1 MNDSIKIWQS
11 VVEEPDT
18 SLLTSTVVHHAG
30 ILLKAVY
37 QLVFREYKHG
47 ENYCNDHKT
56 DRTTTASGAARVEH
70 SEFPPD
76 ALEHSKIHCSANSKA
91 PEKECQPNL
100 ESEFQEYHTKASAA
114 SFQESPG
121 CQTACAATGA
131 GGHQT
136 APRVTW

>member
-100 ESEFQEYHTKASAA
+100 ESGKLSRIPWLPNGMRGDRRRRTSG
-114 SFQESPG
+114 SP
-121 CQTACAATGA
+121 
-131 GGHQT
+131 
-136 APRVTW
+136 P